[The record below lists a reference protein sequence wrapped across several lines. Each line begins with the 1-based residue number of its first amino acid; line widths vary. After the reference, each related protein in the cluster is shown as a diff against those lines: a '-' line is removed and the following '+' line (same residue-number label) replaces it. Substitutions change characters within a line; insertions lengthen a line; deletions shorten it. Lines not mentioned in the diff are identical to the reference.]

1 MVRRILSLLLA
12 FSFILSVCAK
22 TSISDSLSTNAN
34 PEQNDASL
42 IQFSANRIDLSSS
55 EFESTSIQKGTKTS
69 ILQNE
74 RIGREVKQYHFK
86 WKQTILPASLIAV
99 GAISVPKSF
108 IRNGSEFVTNKV
120 LDLRGEK
127 NRLTFDD
134 YIQYLPVASAALLGC
149 TGVKARHPFWER
161 TLIIGTSYAALGV
174 LVNATKLCV
183 NEKRPQFASTNSFP
197 SGHTSTAFMGAELV
211 RIEYGKWYG
220 LGAYAVAT
228 CVGFMRLY
236 NGNHWLHD
244 VVAGAGFGIL
254 SARIGAWS
262 GTLWH
267 KALTRKSKKEGNFA
281 LTPIASPLNGGN
293 YGFYMGYTF

>member
-1 MVRRILSLLLA
+1 MTKRILCLLFTLPFA
-12 FSFILSVCAK
+12 LSTFAEAL
-22 TSISDSLSTNAN
+22 SPDSLSTGTNLN
-34 PEQNDASL
+34 QNDAGP
-42 IQFSANRIDLSSS
+42 IQIKANEINFAAS
-55 EFESTSIQKGTKTS
+55 EFKEESSAQKAKTS
-69 ILQNE
+69 VFQNE
-74 RIGREVKQYHFK
+74 RLGREVKQYNFK

-127 NRLTFDD
+127 ERLKFDD

-149 TGVKARHPFWER
+149 AGVRARHPFWER
-161 TLIIGTSYAALGV
+161 TLVIGTSYAALGV

-183 NEKRPQFASTNSFP
+183 DEKRPQFRSTNSFP

-244 VVAGAGFGIL
+244 VIAGAGFGIL

-267 KALTRKSKKEGNFA
+267 KALTRKSRKGGNFA
-281 LTPIASPLNGGN
+281 LTPVASPLNGGN
-293 YGFYMGYTF
+293 YGFYMGYVF